1 MTWYFLGVD
10 IGGTKTHALVADETG
25 RVLGFGERGP
35 GNHQSVGYAGMRK
48 VLHDATGQALA
59 EAGLSISQ
67 MAGAGFGIAGY
78 DWPSQKETMLV
89 TIRSLGLQAP
99 IEIVNDA
106 SLGILAGCSQG
117 WGVAVVSGTGCNAR
131 GWDRGR
137 YREGRAI
144 GEGDLA
150 GEGAGASEL
159 VAMAIK
165 AVSHEWTCRGP
176 ETLLTPMLVERYGA
190 RNLADL
196 VEGFATN
203 QLQLDP
209 ADAPLVFK
217 AAGMGDAVAL
227 DLVRWAG
234 CELGKLANGVICQL
248 GFQQLEFDVV
258 LVGSMYDGNPLLI
271 ETMQSTIR
279 AIAPGARLV
288 RLTEPPVVGAV
299 LLAMEQAG
307 FDPDQQVRENLS
319 QTIC

>member
-1 MTWYFLGVD
+1 MALNFLGVD
-10 IGGTKTHALVADETG
+10 IGGTKTHALIADESG

-48 VLHDATGQALA
+48 VLHAATAQALA
-59 EAGLSISQ
+59 GAGLSISQ
-67 MAGAGFGIAGY
+67 IAAAGFGIAGY
-78 DWPSQKETMLV
+78 DWPSQKEAMLV
-89 TIRSLGLQAP
+89 AIRSLGLQAP

-137 YREGRAI
+137 RHEGRAI

-159 VAMAIK
+159 MAMAIK

-176 ETLLTPMLVERYGA
+176 ATMLTPMLVERYRA

-203 QLQLDP
+203 RLDLDP

-217 AAGMGDAVAL
+217 AAGLGDPVAL

-234 CELGKLANGVICQL
+234 SELGKLANGVICQL
-248 GFQQLEFDVV
+248 GFHDLEFDVV

-279 AIAPGARLV
+279 SIAPRASLV
-288 RLTEPPVVGAV
+288 RLTAPPVVGAV

-307 FDPDQQVRENLS
+307 FSSDGQVRENLS
-319 QTIC
+319 RTIG